1 LSGANGP
8 ALEAALYRH
17 PQDATIVASA
27 SRRLFRVNMPPEALV
42 DGLVMRGSN
51 GHGAAKADDDLDGV
65 IAALRADGCLGAAP
79 GTADWLRF
87 DGAAADPDATARTS
101 LLIVGEGRLASL
113 LASLLDGRDL
123 LGRFPGTSRG
133 ELAALDRPLDRSS
146 VVVAVGDHF
155 DYGFL
160 TDIEDRASAGGF
172 RWIPLHVDA
181 GKGWM
186 GPAITPGEGPGY
198 RDVMRRRLCA
208 APSVPLFHALTGR
221 PVHGRPHLPPDPEL
235 RWMLSILLIELER
248 WVAGVPVASW
258 WHEVELDPMSFTL
271 TPHPV
276 LPMPD
281 RATKGSRHFDVEVFV
296 DERTGIVNR
305 IAPTPL
311 HPSVPGQFRM
321 VQTIACDLR
330 QATFRVNNR
339 CNHGSSFVSERAARA
354 AAIGECIE
362 RYCGDWIDPDSLVRA
377 SYDELVMK
385 GDRAIDPLELVLFSP
400 AQHAVPGFPFVPFTR
415 DLRVNWIRGRS
426 LSLDRDAWLPAS
438 LVHFSYHIGPFAF
451 EPRTNFP
458 PYSGVAAGPTWDAAV
473 TSALEELIERDA
485 TMIWWLNAQPLAAV
499 QLTPDLAAVWA
510 GRPAELGQRAWLI
523 HLDNEFDV
531 PVMAGVL
538 ENAREG
544 LFAVGFA
551 ARPDPV
557 QAGLKAWAEAIALQ
571 QTQRLLDDP
580 ESGYWTTAAA
590 LTVDDRVKPH
600 RPDRRYL
607 DSYRADFHDVTAL
620 MAQIQITLDPR
631 AREAS
636 RRCVDVPETRSL
648 GSIPHVA
655 DRTSASYRER
665 LERRGFEVF
674 AVDLTTSD
682 VAATDMKV
690 ARVIV
695 PGLVP
700 NTPAAFQP
708 FGRGRVQ
715 QAAVTLGW
723 RDRPLEEEALNTFP
737 LPHA

>member
-1 LSGANGP
+1 LSAANGP

-17 PQDATIVASA
+17 PQDGTIVASA
-27 SRRLFRVNMPPEALV
+27 SRRLFRVNMPPEALI
-42 DGLVMRGSN
+42 DGLSRRAGN
-51 GHGAAKADDDLDGV
+51 GHEALPAADELDGV

-87 DGAAADPDATARTS
+87 GGAAADPEAALRTS
-101 LLIVGEGRLASL
+101 LVIVGEGRLASL
-113 LASLLDGRDL
+113 LSGHDLLD
-123 LGRFPGTSRG
+123 RFRGSSRCELP
-133 ELAALDRPLDRSS
+133 ELARSLDGPS
-146 VVVAVGDHF
+146 VVVALSDRL
-155 DYGFL
+155 DYDLL
-160 TDIEDRASAGGF
+160 TEVEDRSTEAGF
-172 RWIPLHVDA
+172 RWMPLHLDA

-198 RDVMRRRLCA
+198 RDLVRRRLCA
-208 APSVPLFHALTGR
+208 ASSVPLFHALTGQ
-221 PVHGRPHLPPDPEL
+221 PVHGRPHVPPDPEL
-235 RWMLSILLIELER
+235 RWMLSILLVELER
-248 WVAGVPVASW
+248 WMAGVPVTSS
-258 WHEVELDPMSFTL
+258 WHEVELDPVSFTVR
-271 TPHPV
+271 PHPV

-281 RATKGSRHFDVEVFV
+281 RKTSVPRHFDMEVFV

-305 IAPTPL
+305 LGQTSL

-321 VQTIACDLR
+321 VQAIACDMR
-330 QATFRVNNR
+330 QASFRVNNR
-339 CNHGSSFVSERAARA
+339 QNHGSSFSSDRVARA

-377 SYDELVMK
+377 SYDELVAR
-385 GDRAIDPLELVLFSP
+385 GDRALDPLELVLFSA
-400 AQHAVPGFPFVPFTR
+400 AQYAAPGFPFVPFTR
-415 DLRVNWIRGRS
+415 DLRVQWIRGRS
-426 LSLDRDAWLPAS
+426 LSLDRDVWLPAS
-438 LVHFSYHIGPFAF
+438 LVHFGYHLGPFAF

-458 PYSGVAAGPTWDAAV
+458 PYAGVAAGPSWDGAV
-473 TSALEELIERDA
+473 ASALEELIERDA
-485 TMIWWLNAQPLAAV
+485 TMIWWLNAQPLPAV
-499 QLTPDLAAVWA
+499 RLTPDLAALWA

-523 HLDNEFDV
+523 HLENEFDV

-538 ENAREG
+538 ENAHEG

-571 QTQRLLDDP
+571 ETERLLDDP
-580 ESGYWTTAAA
+580 GSSYWTTAANLVA
-590 LTVDDRVKPH
+590 YDRVRPH

-620 MAQIQITLDPR
+620 MAQLQITLDPR
-631 AREAS
+631 AREVA
-636 RRCVDVPETRSL
+636 RRCVDVAETRPLS
-648 GSIPHVA
+648 SIPRLA
-655 DRTSASYRER
+655 DRTSATYRER
-665 LERRGFEVF
+665 LERRGFEVL

-682 VAATDMKV
+682 VAATDVKV

-715 QAAVTLGW
+715 QAAVALGW